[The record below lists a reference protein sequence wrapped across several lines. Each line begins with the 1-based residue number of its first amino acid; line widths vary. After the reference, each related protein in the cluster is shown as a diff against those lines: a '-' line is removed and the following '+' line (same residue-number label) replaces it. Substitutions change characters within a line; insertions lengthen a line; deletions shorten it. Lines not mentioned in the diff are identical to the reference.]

1 MAKRLVPTIP
11 IAVPNSRPSN
21 FPCIRLKVLGWLLSV
36 EGLYTTL
43 VLSPSGPE
51 HTGFPASTK
60 FHWSNANMRTNT
72 SAAPDHP
79 TRAIS
84 QASEKRS
91 STPQLQNSQ
100 AFSSFFIKTISHMTL
115 TLRKRFY
122 WGWRKWGRRNS
133 TSSKAGEGGDDDT
146 AADEIQ
152 VACNLLLHPTP
163 PRSLLDT
170 YWYGILGSSIVPYY

>member
-11 IAVPNSRPSN
+11 IAVPTSRPSN
-21 FPCIRLKVLGWLLSV
+21 FPCIRLIVLGWLLSV

-51 HTGFPASTK
+51 HTGFPASTN

-72 SAAPDHP
+72 SADHP

-91 STPQLQNSQ
+91 STHKL
-100 AFSSFFIKTISHMTL
+100 FLIFFIKTISHMTL

-133 TSSKAGEGGDDDT
+133 TSSEAGEGGDDT

-152 VACNLLLHPTP
+152 VACNFLLHTTP
-163 PRSLLDT
+163 PRSLDT
-170 YWYGILGSSIVPYY
+170 YRYGILGSSIVPYY